1 MVSCTECGLS
11 RGRTRVVPGEGPE
24 TAEVMF
30 IGEAPGQ
37 NEDRQGRPFVG
48 AAGQFLEELIG
59 LAGLER
65 KDVYIC
71 NVIKCR
77 PPGNRDPLPTE
88 IQACSHWLDD
98 QIRLVQPKTIVT
110 LGRFSMS
117 RWFPGQS
124 ISRIHGQPAQHGDVM
139 VYPMYHPAAALHQAA
154 LKETIQN
161 DMRALGRMLH
171 PGADADATAAAPATV
186 TTTQSPIG
194 GPVASP
200 PMPSLA
206 VPASPPAQP
215 TDPVEQPQQL
225 SFF

>member
-1 MVSCTECGLS
+1 MLGCTQCSLS
-11 RGRTRVVPGEGPE
+11 KGRTRVVPGEGPE
-24 TAEVMF
+24 NAEVMF

-59 LAGLER
+59 LAGLQR

-71 NVIKCR
+71 NIIKCR
-77 PPGNRDPLPTE
+77 PPGNRDPLPAE
-88 IQACSHWLDD
+88 IQACSSWLDQ

-110 LGRFSMS
+110 LGRFSMA

-124 ISRIHGQPAQHGDVM
+124 ISRIHGQPAQHGDVT

-161 DMRALGRMLH
+161 DMRALGRLLH
-171 PGADADATAAAPATV
+171 GTPEPVEAAPAPPPAAPQRAPRV
-186 TTTQSPIG
+186 TQ
-194 GPVASP
+194 PVA
-200 PMPSLA
+200 PS
-206 VPASPPAQP
+206 VPTSSVGVASSASSAP
-215 TDPVEQPQQL
+215 TTEQPQQL